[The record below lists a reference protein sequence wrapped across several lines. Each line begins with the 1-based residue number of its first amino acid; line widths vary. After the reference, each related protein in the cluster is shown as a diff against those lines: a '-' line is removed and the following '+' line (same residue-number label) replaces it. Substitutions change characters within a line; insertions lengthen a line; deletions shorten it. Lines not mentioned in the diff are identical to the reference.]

1 MNSLR
6 FEHAAMA
13 TEFVLIIKNE
23 EKAYAQ
29 NAAQQIFQLIDD
41 LEAKLSRFRPDSD
54 IARINKMKA
63 KDQLALDRE
72 TWEVMQMAIAISGM
86 TEGSFDIGVARH
98 MDIFRATKEGILSEY
113 EMTKALEMV
122 QTQKEHAQLFLDP
135 ENPMMYCVEPGI
147 QFDLGGIGKGYA
159 LDLVSGLMNELEIE
173 NYCLSAGESTISF
186 QNNTEVLSHWTYPIS
201 SKTEQREMELSNVV
215 VSASGTSFQGQHIFD
230 PRTGKNDFDPHYQRV
245 WVAADSAALSDALST
260 AFFLLP
266 LEKSSEIV
274 QANEEIEWFAY
285 TSGKSINFIQ

>member
-1 MNSLR
+1 MNSFR

-23 EKAYAQ
+23 GKDYAQ
-29 NAAQQIFQLIDD
+29 SAAQQVFQLIDD

-63 KDQLALDRE
+63 KDQLPLDRE
-72 TWEVMQMAIAISGM
+72 TWEIMQMAISISGL
-86 TEGSFDIGVARH
+86 TAGSFDIGVARH

-113 EMTKALEMV
+113 EMTQALEKA
-122 QTQKEHAQLFLDP
+122 QTYKEQAQLFLDP
-135 ENPMMYCVEPGI
+135 EKPMMYCVQPGI

-159 LDLVSGLMNELEIE
+159 LDSVHELMIDLEIE

-186 QNNTEVLSHWTYPIS
+186 QNNTEVLPHWDYPIS
-201 SKTEQREMELSNVV
+201 SKAEQKQMELSNIV

-230 PRTGKNDFDPHYQRV
+230 PRTGKNDFAPQYQRV
-245 WVAADSAALSDALST
+245 WVAANSAALSDALST

-266 LEKSSEIV
+266 LTKSKKIV
-274 QANEEIEWFAY
+274 QATHEIEWFAY
-285 TSGKSINFIQ
+285 TEGKDIIFIR